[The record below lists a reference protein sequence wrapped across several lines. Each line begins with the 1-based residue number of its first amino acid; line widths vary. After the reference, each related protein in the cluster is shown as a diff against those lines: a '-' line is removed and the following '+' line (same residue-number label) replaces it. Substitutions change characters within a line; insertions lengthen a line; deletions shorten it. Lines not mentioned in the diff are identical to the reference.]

1 MTEDDS
7 KKEELNEPE
16 LVVLDSKDSLLE
28 HLKDLMPKKE
38 EAIPDFESY
47 SFDLKNDDK
56 NSKGMIFFFKD
67 EESIK
72 EISAVVK
79 GTEEAKK
86 EIPTEPHVMAK
97 FPTCVTG
104 PYSDIPMR
112 DLEMVDYEAELV
124 LAIGKSGLSISKANA
139 WEHIAGIMLG
149 NDISDRNEQFRLP
162 LKQFS
167 MAKSYDHFGPIG
179 PVLVT
184 PDGFDNPEDLNISL
198 NVDGEERQNARTGD
212 FIFSIPVLIEWLSRY
227 VTLNQGDLIFT
238 GTPGG
243 VGDSMDPPTY
253 IRDGQIVDATLEGV
267 GSLRN
272 RFITGD
278 MK

>member
-86 EIPTEPHVMAK
+86 EINDKLLRFAAEFENFKKRVAQEK
-97 FPTCVTG
+97 SQAASYVKDSIF
-104 PYSDIPMR
+104 R
-112 DLEMVDYEAELV
+112 DLLNFIDNFER
-124 LAIGKSGLSISKANA
+124 GLSLYKEKEGGTDFFKGMEAVVKECDNFLTKNSINRIEVKLGDDFNPSIHEAMEVKNSNDFSKDKIVN
-139 WEHIAGIMLG
+139 IVQSGYMS
-149 NDISDRNEQFRLP
+149 NDKLLRPAMVVVS
-162 LKQFS
+162 S
-167 MAKSYDHFGPIG
+167 
-179 PVLVT
+179 
-184 PDGFDNPEDLNISL
+184 
-198 NVDGEERQNARTGD
+198 
-212 FIFSIPVLIEWLSRY
+212 
-227 VTLNQGDLIFT
+227 
-238 GTPGG
+238 
-243 VGDSMDPPTY
+243 
-253 IRDGQIVDATLEGV
+253 
-267 GSLRN
+267 GSEN
-272 RFITGD
+272 
-278 MK
+278 

>member
-79 GTEEAKK
+79 GTEAVSYTHLTL
-86 EIPTEPHVMAK
+86 PTI
-97 FPTCVTG
+97 
-104 PYSDIPMR
+104 YS
-112 DLEMVDYEAELV
+112 V
-124 LAIGKSGLSISKANA
+124 
-139 WEHIAGIMLG
+139 
-149 NDISDRNEQFRLP
+149 
-162 LKQFS
+162 
-167 MAKSYDHFGPIG
+167 
-179 PVLVT
+179 
-184 PDGFDNPEDLNISL
+184 
-198 NVDGEERQNARTGD
+198 
-212 FIFSIPVLIEWLSRY
+212 
-227 VTLNQGDLIFT
+227 
-238 GTPGG
+238 
-243 VGDSMDPPTY
+243 
-253 IRDGQIVDATLEGV
+253 
-267 GSLRN
+267 
-272 RFITGD
+272 
-278 MK
+278 